1 MKQKHSGLAALAD
14 DDFSV
19 MEAIGGW
26 RGIVESLLPGLV
38 FLVVFLVTGR
48 LGLTVA
54 VSAALALVQL
64 LIRLVQRQS
73 FLGALTGLL
82 SVGICLVAAWLTRDA
97 RSYYLPGFLTNG
109 FWIIVLAASLLA
121 RMPGIGLLVEYL
133 RRPVVSGW
141 RQWLASWRGE
151 PELARAYTQATLV
164 WIAVFALRLLVQVP
178 LYLAGSVGFL
188 GAARLILG
196 LPLFALGIWISWLL
210 IGGPYHRRQADQVQ
224 ADQEVHADHD

>member
-1 MKQKHSGLAALAD
+1 M
-14 DDFSV
+14 
-19 MEAIGGW
+19 
-26 RGIVESLLPGLV
+26 
-38 FLVVFLVTGR
+38 TGR

-54 VSAALALVQL
+54 VSAALAVVQL

-97 RSYYLPGFLTNG
+97 RNYYLPGFLTNG
-109 FWIIVLAASLLA
+109 FWIIVLGASLLA

-151 PELARAYTQATLV
+151 PELVRAYTQATLV
-164 WIAVFALRLLVQVP
+164 WIAVFALRLLIQVP
-178 LYLAGSVGFL
+178 LYLTGSVGFL

-196 LPLFALGIWISWLL
+196 LPLFALGIWVSWLL
-210 IGGPYHRRQADQVQ
+210 IGGPYHRRQADQ
-224 ADQEVHADHD
+224 EVHVDHD

>member
-38 FLVVFLVTGR
+38 FLVFFLATGR

-54 VSAALALVQL
+54 VSAALAMVQL
-64 LIRLVQRQS
+64 MVRLVQRQS

-97 RSYYLPGFLTNG
+97 RNYYLPGFLTNG
-109 FWIIVLAASLLA
+109 FWIIVLGASLLA

-141 RQWLASWRGE
+141 RQWLDSWRSE
-151 PELARAYTQATLV
+151 PDLVRAYTQATLV